1 VSTAWCC
8 PRLACQS
15 APSTLTARATNSP
28 AAGAE
33 MLASRQSLFPEDCF
47 KPATMNE
54 LSEQQIQAVHPAI
67 ASSIEPMN
75 SPAT

>member
-1 VSTAWCC
+1 
-8 PRLACQS
+8 
-15 APSTLTARATNSP
+15 
-28 AAGAE
+28 